1 MSLSDHLDDWR
12 TEIKKHLKRTKTIL
26 RAIEELIETMDED
39 ELDEI
44 ENFIDE
50 ADEKIDTNIS
60 LLEKIIKL

>member
-39 ELDEI
+39 EFDEI